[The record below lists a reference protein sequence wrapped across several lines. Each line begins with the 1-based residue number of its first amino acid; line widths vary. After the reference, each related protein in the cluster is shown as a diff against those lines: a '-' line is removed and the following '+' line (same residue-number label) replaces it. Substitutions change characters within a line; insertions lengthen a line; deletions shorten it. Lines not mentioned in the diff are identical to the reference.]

1 MRSFW
6 AVMIAVSIIAFCA
19 VKSSSFAAPST
30 FGTPSR
36 STATTTSRSA
46 SLPPTSFKEVP
57 SAPGPAI
64 VRESDYLIGPQDKLD
79 VNVFQVQDLSK
90 TVTVET
96 NGMILLPLIGQV
108 RATGRTV
115 KELSDDIAEKLGERY
130 VKDPLVTVTV
140 TESASQKVTV
150 DGAVMQPGIY
160 PITGNTTL
168 SQAVALARGTVE
180 DANLR
185 QVAVFR
191 NEGDKRM
198 AAVFDLSAI
207 RSGKMPDPQI
217 VANDV
222 IVVDTREGRRILRSL
237 GTLVPFLYL
246 FRPY

>member
-1 MRSFW
+1 MRSCR
-6 AVMIAVSIIAFCA
+6 AVVIAASIVAFFT
-19 VKSSSFAAPST
+19 VTSSSFAAPST

-36 STATTTSRSA
+36 TTPSRQATAPATA
-46 SLPPTSFKEVP
+46 FKEVP
-57 SAPGPAI
+57 SAPGPAPMQN
-64 VRESDYLIGPQDKLD
+64 SDYLIGPQDKLD

-90 TVTVET
+90 AVTVET
-96 NGMILLPLIGQV
+96 SGTILLPLIGQV
-108 RATGRTV
+108 RASGRTV
-115 KELSDDIAEKLGERY
+115 KELSDDVAQKLGERY

-150 DGAVMQPGIY
+150 DGAVTQPGIY

-168 SQAVALARGTVE
+168 TQAVALARGTIE

-185 QVAVFR
+185 NVAVFR

-207 RSGKMPDPQI
+207 RSGKMPDPQV

-222 IVVDTREGRRILRSL
+222 IVVDTSNGRRILRSL
-237 GTLVPFLYL
+237 GTLVPFMYL